1 MTKRKAFLWVAGM
14 ACSVLPPALA
24 TLNLFP
30 LMTTAGKVSAVA
42 VILLAL
48 SLIPLFKH
56 VKRILASPSAWI
68 LWGILFALSAVTR
81 AFIDEFYMIAML
93 GFVGSAVGA
102 VFFRLAR
109 GKGGDT

>member
-1 MTKRKAFLWVAGM
+1 MTTRKIIFGVAGM

-30 LMTTAGKVSAVA
+30 LMTPAGRVSAV
-42 VILLAL
+42 VVVLLTL
-48 SLIPLFKH
+48 SLIPLFRH
-56 VKRILASPSAWI
+56 VKRLLASPSAWV
-68 LWGILFALSAVTR
+68 LWGVLFVLAAVTR

-109 GKGGDT
+109 GKGGDA